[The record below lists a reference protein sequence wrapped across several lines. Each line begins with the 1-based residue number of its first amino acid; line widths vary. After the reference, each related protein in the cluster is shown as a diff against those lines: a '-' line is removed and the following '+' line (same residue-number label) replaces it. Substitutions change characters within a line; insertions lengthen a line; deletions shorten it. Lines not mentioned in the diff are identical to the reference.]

1 MKNKPVAKR
10 KMMTRYPSSIT
21 IEEEVKLSDSEEE
34 YDEGEE
40 TVAKEDRIWANKA
53 NNDTPQDVE

>member
-1 MKNKPVAKR
+1 
-10 KMMTRYPSSIT
+10 MMTRYPSSIT
-21 IEEEVKLSDSEEE
+21 IEEEAKLSDSEEE

-53 NNDTPQDVE
+53 NNDTPQDVK